1 MNKHILVAMDWK
13 NRSKEELME
22 NAESAYNADVYTAA
36 VADAA
41 YTAADAADAAAYA
54 AADAAAYAVA
64 SAAADAAYAEF
75 WINEYF
81 ENTGEDRKDY
91 EKALKEMKR

>member
-41 YTAADAADAAAYA
+41 YTAADAADA
-54 AADAAAYAVA
+54 
-64 SAAADAAYAEF
+64 EF
-75 WINEYF
+75 WIKEYF
-81 ENTGEDRKDY
+81 ENTGEDRKEY